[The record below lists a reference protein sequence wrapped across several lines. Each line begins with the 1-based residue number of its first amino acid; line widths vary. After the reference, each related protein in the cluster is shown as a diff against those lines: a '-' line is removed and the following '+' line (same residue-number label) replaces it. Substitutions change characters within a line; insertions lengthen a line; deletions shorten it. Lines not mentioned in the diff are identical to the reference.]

1 MTGFDNLVGL
11 VVRNKAYQR
20 ARARHML
27 LREEAK
33 IARLLHEQ
41 LDDRAELI
49 KARRLELEANAV
61 AREMADIAEALARKT
76 KPNTAAA

>member
-1 MTGFDNLVGL
+1 MTSFDNVVGL

-27 LREEAK
+27 LRDQAKDALRWYEAT
-33 IARLLHEQ
+33 
-41 LDDRAELI
+41 DDRAKLI
-49 KARRLELEANAV
+49 EARRLELEANAV